1 MKDDLTLDIIRE
13 VINIGVG
20 DAADALSSLVDSRV
34 LIKTPEVHIL
44 NSMDALIFIQKEI
57 QALGV
62 YISQSFH
69 GGIRGRTLLFYTK
82 ESCNALVRT
91 ILDKETVTSALTDTA
106 ISTLQEIGNILMVSC
121 VSTIINL
128 IDDSVSFEIPD
139 VTIEISEGYLEN
151 IIKELGELDKTIV
164 VRNQMVVKDK
174 EVEGYI
180 FLLLSFNDFLVVVD
194 KMAKKIKSV

>member
-1 MKDDLTLDIIRE
+1 MKEDLTLDIIRE

-20 DAADALSSLVDSRV
+20 DAADALSNLVDSRV

-44 NSMDALIFIQKEI
+44 DSKDALNFIRKEI
-57 QALGV
+57 QTLGV

-82 ESCNALVRT
+82 ESCNALVKT
-91 ILDKETVTSALTDTA
+91 ILGKDTVTSALTDTT

-121 VSTIINL
+121 VSTVTNL

-151 IIKELGELDKTIV
+151 IIKELGLLDKTIV

-174 EVEGYI
+174 QIEGYI
-180 FLLLSFNDFLVVVD
+180 FLLLSFNDFLLFVD
-194 KMAKKIKSV
+194 KMEKKIKRA

>member
-1 MKDDLTLDIIRE
+1 LTLDIIRE

-20 DAADALSSLVDSRV
+20 DAADALSNLVDSRV

-44 NSMDALIFIQKEI
+44 DSNEALNFIQKEI
-57 QALGV
+57 QTLGV

-82 ESCNALVRT
+82 ESCNALVKT
-91 ILDKETVTSALTDTA
+91 ILGKDTVTSALTETA

-121 VSTIINL
+121 VSTITNL

-139 VTIEISEGYLEN
+139 VTIEISEGYLKN
-151 IIKELGELDKTIV
+151 IIEDLGELDKTIV

-174 EVEGYI
+174 KIEGYI
-180 FLLLSFNDFLVVVD
+180 FLLLSFNDFLFVVD
-194 KMAKKIKSV
+194 KMGKKIKRA